1 MLRGIEK
8 RDIFLTE
15 NDYKKF
21 LHYVELIK
29 EKSEIS
35 LLAYCLMTN
44 HVHML
49 LKEENEEVGYRF
61 NAPVRVPGK
70 SFRVTG
76 RIIVIKCI
84 ERQER
89 VKIVDIRFA
98 DDSGQF
104 NSGSVNF
111 IFTPNDLFHL
121 SQYLLSLLCF

>member
-49 LKEENEEVGYRF
+49 LKEENEEVDYCF

-70 SFRVTG
+70 SFCVTG

-84 ERQER
+84 EHQER

-98 DDSGQF
+98 DDPG
-104 NSGSVNF
+104 
-111 IFTPNDLFHL
+111 
-121 SQYLLSLLCF
+121 